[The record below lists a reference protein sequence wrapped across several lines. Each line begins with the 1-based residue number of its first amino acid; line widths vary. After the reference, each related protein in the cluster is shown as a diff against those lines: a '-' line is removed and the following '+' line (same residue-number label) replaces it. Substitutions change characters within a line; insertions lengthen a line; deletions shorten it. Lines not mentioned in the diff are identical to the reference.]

1 MGSCLTTISL
11 DHFCSAWLCL
21 QRSWYGTLSFVRR
34 PSSVF
39 RIRVTIL
46 LRNYWIHFFQVAL
59 GLSQPGYCHLKRNQ
73 SFLISSSALLCQQ
86 SSWNRNSSVVLSA
99 HPPSVRV
106 AIISAP
112 NVWISFKLLV
122 VASPGPYDR
131 DFVFDFWK
139 TQEIKREKNP
149 HTPRK
154 KKQQNPQQK
163 QTNKQTQSQ
172 NKTDFWFFTTFLVF
186 VNTGEIPKC
195 YPYKSLPKVVKLVLT
210 FPHKGHNKTVFN
222 LGIFEILSFQFFFKN
237 VKFTIVSYGEN
248 KNLNS
253 LEKEWL

>member
-154 KKQQNPQQK
+154 KKTTKPPTK
-163 QTNKQTQSQ
+163 TNKQTNTKPKQ
-172 NKTDFWFFTTFLVF
+172 NRFLIFYDFF
-186 VNTGEIPKC
+186 
-195 YPYKSLPKVVKLVLT
+195 
-210 FPHKGHNKTVFN
+210 
-222 LGIFEILSFQFFFKN
+222 SFR
-237 VKFTIVSYGEN
+237 
-248 KNLNS
+248 
-253 LEKEWL
+253 